1 MVYNKMIDR
10 CELVECAFNR
20 DGACLDRVA
29 LKVKDKQ
36 TGCIYYDYKNMN
48 EGDFKSGEKEV
59 KY

>member
-1 MVYNKMIDR
+1 MIDR